1 MNVLQDLPD
10 KNLLRPDEVA
20 EYLRVSKK
28 TVHRWVKKG
37 TLDAIKINNLVRIPR
52 SAVVA
57 LLETRSRTRQK
68 PDDPEVA

>member
-1 MNVLQDLPD
+1 MKAVWDLPD

-57 LLETRSRTRQK
+57 LLETRSRTWQK

>member
-1 MNVLQDLPD
+1 MSVVQDLPD
-10 KNLLRPDEVA
+10 KHLLRPDEVA

>member
-1 MNVLQDLPD
+1 MGQDLPN

-28 TVHRWVKKG
+28 TVHRWVNKG

-52 SAVVA
+52 TAVVA
-57 LLETRSRTRQK
+57 LLETRSKTRQK

>member
-1 MNVLQDLPD
+1 MSVVRDLPD
-10 KNLLRPDEVA
+10 KKLLRPDEVA

-57 LLETRSRTRQK
+57 LLETRSGTRQK